1 MVQVPVHRWDGRSWR
16 SNLKEQL
23 LTQNRSDAGGR
34 AEELIPSTVNMMTS
48 VSIRLWGREVFSLVS
63 LSWQP
68 AENTHPRIVSSPST
82 DSQWDI
88 WPPPPSCRSSVR
100 IYWTAMVSSPSSFNS
115 VTLMTR
121 LLIRHNEAAAVSRA
135 SMSETQPTV
144 KQTDRC
150 FIWRFYWQFIV
161 TKGPQFNTVNQMCQ
175 NINIYFYVQVSDC
188 ILYWLYIVC
197 TIH

>member
-1 MVQVPVHRWDGRSWR
+1 MG
-16 SNLKEQL
+16 
-23 LTQNRSDAGGR
+23 AG
-34 AEELIPSTVNMMTS
+34 S
-48 VSIRLWGREVFSLVS
+48 VFSCFTVLTARWKHPPTHRILS
-63 LSWQP
+63 LHRLSMGHLTP
-68 AENTHPRIVSSPST
+68 
-82 DSQWDI
+82 
-88 WPPPPSCRSSVR
+88 PPPPSCRSSVR